1 MICDESRPCQ
11 RCIKRGIAHL
21 CYDEPSNSRQRKK
34 AAALRKTQS
43 EGAPMVTSPI
53 TLPLTGSTGNQLPL
67 PLPPLQ
73 ASQLDIRSAPK
84 TENSLQFSQPALH
97 QQQMQENP
105 QGASQSVH
113 TNNTPIYSSQNQQ
126 QQPQHQQQL
135 QQQQQQPQPQP
146 QSRLIKTQCYPR
158 LCLTINNHSST
169 QNMQIVSLVL

>member
-1 MICDESRPCQ
+1 MMNPLTRDNVKGGRF
-11 RCIKRGIAHL
+11 K
-21 CYDEPSNSRQRKK
+21 
-34 AAALRKTQS
+34 KTQS

-135 QQQQQQPQPQP
+135 QQQQQPQPQP